1 MIRSTKYPAAGTVA
15 VPAAG
20 RTSTAAVARRLPRD
34 SENPMTLI
42 STQLRGGLHT
52 SLSPTAA
59 AVPKANV
66 DGSGQAVLD
75 SAHTGDIVGAFGRIR
90 RDGTDAFSG
99 RWRRLRTL
107 MVITGPGL
115 IVMVGDNDAGG
126 VATYTQAGQ
135 NYGMGL
141 LWTMA
146 LLIPVLYVNQEMVL
160 RLGAVTRVGHAR
172 LIFERFGKFWG
183 AFSVGDLL
191 ILNALTI
198 VTEFIG
204 VSLALGFLGCPRIV
218 AIPAAAVLLFAVVAG
233 GSFRRWEGLM
243 FLLIA
248 VNVLIIPMV
257 LLVHPSLN
265 ETAGGLVPQ
274 FPGGLNSTVLLLT
287 VAIVGTTV
295 APWQL
300 FFQQS
305 NVVDKRITARWIPY
319 ARADLVIGIVVV
331 MAGATVLMA
340 VTAFGLA
347 GTTDAGNFTDA
358 GAVATALANHVG
370 NTMGVLFAIILL
382 DASLIGA
389 NAIGLATTYAIGDAM
404 GRRHSLHWKISQA
417 PMFYG
422 GYAILL
428 GVSAAVAFSPD
439 HILGLVTQ
447 GVQALAGVLLP
458 SATVFLVLLCNDR
471 AVLGPWVNTVRQNI
485 VAWTIVWSLVLLS
498 LALTATTFFK
508 DLSTTTIEAG
518 LAAGAVIGIVGGAAA
533 IIAGRRSSDR
543 REAEVIVRELGGGL
557 NPDEVDEIDDTPSLT
572 RAERRAVRLEDR
584 ANWQTPSLATLERP
598 TMSPIRRA
606 GLLTLRGYLVLAVVF
621 VVIKIVEVGVAGP
634 AGLL

>member
-1 MIRSTKYPAAGTVA
+1 M
-15 VPAAG
+15 
-20 RTSTAAVARRLPRD
+20 TSISSRVGLRASLLDRTAAIA
-34 SENPMTLI
+34 
-42 STQLRGGLHT
+42 
-52 SLSPTAA
+52 PT
-59 AVPKANV
+59 VKA

-75 SAHTGDIVGAFGRIR
+75 SAHTGDIIGAFGRIR

-99 RWRRLRTL
+99 RWRHLRTL

-115 IVMVGDNDAGG
+115 IVMVGDYDAGG

-141 LWTMA
+141 LWTLA

-160 RLGAVTRVGHAR
+160 RLGAISRVGHAR

-183 AFSVGDLL
+183 AFSLGDLL
-191 ILNALTI
+191 IVNALTI

-204 VSLALGFLGCPRIV
+204 VSLALGFLGCPKVI

-257 LLVHPSLN
+257 LLAHPLLKG
-265 ETAGGLVPQ
+265 TAGGLVPQ

-287 VAIVGTTV
+287 VAIVGSTV

-319 ARADLVIGIVVV
+319 ARADLAIGIVVV
-331 MAGATVLMA
+331 MAGATALMA
-340 VTAFGLA
+340 VAAFGLA
-347 GTTDAGNFTDA
+347 GTADVGNFTDA
-358 GAVATALANHVG
+358 GAVATALANHLG
-370 NTMGVLFAIILL
+370 NAVGVLFAIILL

-404 GRRHSLHWKISQA
+404 GRRHSLHWKISEA
-417 PMFYG
+417 PLFYG
-422 GYAILL
+422 GYALL
-428 GVSAAVAFSPD
+428 LAVSAAVAFSPD

-485 VAWTIVWSLVLLS
+485 LAWTIVWSLVLLS
-498 LALTATTFFK
+498 LALTATTFFPG
-508 DLSTTTIEAG
+508 LATATIEAG
-518 LAAGAVIGIVGGAAA
+518 LGAGAVIGIVGGAVGVGV
-533 IIAGRRSSDR
+533 GRRSSDR
-543 REAEVIVRELGGGL
+543 REAEA
-557 NPDEVDEIDDTPSLT
+557 T
-572 RAERRAVRLEDR
+572 RDERRALRHQDR

-598 TMSPIRRA
+598 TMSPTRRA
-606 GLLTLRGYLVLAVVF
+606 GLLTLRGYLFLAVVF
-621 VVIKIVEVGVAGP
+621 VIIKIIEVGVVGP
-634 AGLL
+634 AGSL

>member
-1 MIRSTKYPAAGTVA
+1 M
-15 VPAAG
+15 
-20 RTSTAAVARRLPRD
+20 TS
-34 SENPMTLI
+34 I
-42 STQLRGGLHT
+42 STQLRDRLRT
-52 SLSPTAA
+52 SALSGTAA
-59 AVPKANV
+59 TAPGAIR
-66 DGSGQAVLD
+66 DASRRAVLD

-90 RDGTDAFSG
+90 RDGSDAFSG
-99 RWRRLRTL
+99 RWRRVRTL

-126 VATYTQAGQ
+126 VATYAQAGQ

-141 LWTMA
+141 LWTLA

-160 RLGAVTRVGHAR
+160 RLGAVSRVGHAR
-172 LIFERFGKFWG
+172 LIFERFGRFWG
-183 AFSVGDLL
+183 AFSIGDLL

-204 VSLALGFLGCPRIV
+204 VSLALGFLGCPKII
-218 AIPAAAVLLFAVVAG
+218 AIPAAAALLFAVVAG

-248 VNVLIIPMV
+248 VNVLIIPML
-257 LLVHPSLN
+257 LLVHPALKT
-265 ETAGGLVPQ
+265 TADGLLPQ
-274 FPGGLNSTVLLLT
+274 FPGGLNSTVLLLV

-331 MAGATVLMA
+331 MLGATALMA
-340 VTAFGLA
+340 ATAFGLA
-347 GTTDAGNFTDA
+347 GTTDVGNFSDA
-358 GAVATALANHVG
+358 GAVASSLSEHLG
-370 NTMGVLFAIILL
+370 NTVAVLFAIILL

-389 NAIGLATTYAIGDAM
+389 NAIGLATTYALGDAM
-404 GRRHSLHWKISQA
+404 RRRHSLHWKISEA
-417 PMFYG
+417 PLFYG
-422 GYAILL
+422 GYALL
-428 GVSAAVAFSPD
+428 LALSAVVAFSPD

-471 AVLGPWVNTVRQNI
+471 AVLGPWANTLRQNI
-485 VAWTIVWSLVLLS
+485 LAWTIVWSLVLLS
-498 LALTATTFFK
+498 LALTATTFFPG
-508 DLSTTTIEAG
+508 LSTTTVEAG
-518 LAAGAVIGIVGGAAA
+518 LAGGAAVGIVGGAAV
-533 IIAGRRSSDR
+533 IIAGRRPNDVPDAR
-543 REAEVIVRELGGGL
+543 ATGRTLGGGL
-557 NPDEVDEIDDTPSLT
+557 EPEEVDELDDTPLPT
-572 RAERRAVRLEDR
+572 RAERHAIRQQDR
-584 ANWQTPSLATLERP
+584 ANWQTPNLAVIARP

-606 GLLTLRGYLVLAVVF
+606 GLLTLRGYLVLAIVF
-621 VVIKIVEVGVAGP
+621 VIVKIVEVGIA
-634 AGLL
+634 

>member
-1 MIRSTKYPAAGTVA
+1 M
-15 VPAAG
+15 
-20 RTSTAAVARRLPRD
+20 TS
-34 SENPMTLI
+34 I
-42 STQLRGGLHT
+42 STQLRGGPHT
-52 SLSPTAA
+52 S
-59 AVPKANV
+59 AV
-66 DGSGQAVLD
+66 SGQAVLD

-90 RDGTDAFSG
+90 RDGSDAFSG

-126 VATYTQAGQ
+126 VATYAQAGQ
-135 NYGMGL
+135 NYGMRL
-141 LWTMA
+141 LWTLA

-160 RLGAVTRVGHAR
+160 RLGAVSRVGHAR

-183 AFSVGDLL
+183 AFSIGDLL

-204 VSLALGFLGCPRIV
+204 VSLALGFLGCPKII

-257 LLVHPSLN
+257 LLVHPSVK

-274 FPGGLNSTVLLLT
+274 FPGGLNSTVLLLV

-295 APWQL
+295 TPWQL

-331 MAGATVLMA
+331 MLGATALMA

-347 GTTDAGNFTDA
+347 GTNDVGNFSDA
-358 GAVATALANHVG
+358 GAVASSLSEHLG
-370 NTMGVLFAIILL
+370 NTVAVLFAIILL

-404 GRRHSLHWKISQA
+404 RRRHSLHWKISEA
-417 PMFYG
+417 PLFYG
-422 GYAILL
+422 GYALL
-428 GVSAAVAFSPD
+428 LALSAAVAFSPD

-458 SATVFLVLLCNDR
+458 SATVFLVLLCNDS
-471 AVLGPWVNTVRQNI
+471 AVLGPWVNTLRQNI
-485 VAWTIVWSLVLLS
+485 LAWTIVWSLVLLS
-498 LALTATTFFK
+498 LALTATTFFPG
-508 DLSTTTIEAG
+508 LSTTTIEAG
-518 LAAGAVIGIVGGAAA
+518 LAGGAAVGIVGGAAV
-533 IIAGRRSSDR
+533 IIASRRSSDLR
-543 REAEVIVRELGGGL
+543 DAEATPRKLGGGL
-557 NPDEVDEIDDTPSLT
+557 DTP
-572 RAERRAVRLEDR
+572 AERRAVRRQDR
-584 ANWQTPSLATLERP
+584 ANWQTPNLAMIARP

-621 VVIKIVEVGVAGP
+621 VIIKIVEVGVA
-634 AGLL
+634 

>member
-1 MIRSTKYPAAGTVA
+1 M
-15 VPAAG
+15 
-20 RTSTAAVARRLPRD
+20 TS
-34 SENPMTLI
+34 M
-42 STQLRGGLHT
+42 STQRQGGRRAAL
-52 SLSPTAA
+52 LSRNA
-59 AVPKANV
+59 AVPKAIPDV
-66 DGSGQAVLD
+66 PGDAVPD
-75 SAHTGDIVGAFGRIR
+75 SAHIGDIVGAFGRIR
-90 RDGTDAFSG
+90 RDGTGAFSG

-135 NYGMGL
+135 NYGMNL
-141 LWTMA
+141 LWTLM

-204 VSLALGFLGCPRIV
+204 VAMALNFLGCPRII

-233 GSFRRWEGLM
+233 GSFRRWEALM
-243 FLLIA
+243 FVLIA

-257 LLVHPSLN
+257 LLVHPTLTQ
-265 ETAGGLVPQ
+265 TASGILPQ
-274 FPGGLNSTVLLLT
+274 FPGGLDSTVLLLI

-331 MAGATVLMA
+331 MGGATALMA

-347 GTTDAGNFTDA
+347 GTTDVGNFTDA
-358 GAVATALANHVG
+358 GAVASGLAHHLGGTVG
-370 NTMGVLFAIILL
+370 LLFAIILL

-404 GRRHSLHWKISQA
+404 GKRHSLHWKISQA
-417 PMFYG
+417 PLFYG
-422 GYAILL
+422 GYALL
-428 GVSAAVAFSPD
+428 LAVSAAVAFSPN

-485 VAWTIVWSLVLLS
+485 VAWVIVWSLVLLS
-498 LALTATTFFK
+498 LALTATTFFPS
-508 DLSTTTIEAG
+508 LPTTTIEAG
-518 LAAGAVIGIVGGAAA
+518 LALGAVIGIVGGAVA
-533 IIAGRRSSDR
+533 IIAGRRYSDR
-543 REAEVIVRELGGGL
+543 REAEVIVREFGGGL
-557 NPDEVDEIDDTPSLT
+557 DPEEVDEIDDTPLLT
-572 RAERRAVRLEDR
+572 RSERHAVRRQDR
-584 ANWQTPSLATLERP
+584 ANWQTPSLAALERP
-598 TMSPIRRA
+598 EMSPIRRV
-606 GLLTLRGYLVLAVVF
+606 GLLTLRGYLVVAVVF
-621 VVIKIVEVGVAGP
+621 VVIKIVESGVA
-634 AGLL
+634 

>member
-1 MIRSTKYPAAGTVA
+1 MTSISTQPRG
-15 VPAAG
+15 G
-20 RTSTAAVARRLPRD
+20 RRTSVGRNAAVAPSANADAPR
-34 SENPMTLI
+34 
-42 STQLRGGLHT
+42 
-52 SLSPTAA
+52 
-59 AVPKANV
+59 
-66 DGSGQAVLD
+66 QAVLD

-90 RDGTDAFSG
+90 RDDVGAFSG

-107 MVITGPGL
+107 MVTTGPGL

-126 VATYTQAGQ
+126 VATYAQAGQ
-135 NYGMGL
+135 NYGMNL
-141 LWTMA
+141 LWTLA

-204 VSLALGFLGCPRIV
+204 VALALGFLGCPKII

-233 GSFRRWEGLM
+233 GSFRRWEALM

-248 VNVLIIPMV
+248 VNVVMIPMV
-257 LLVHPSLN
+257 LLVHPSLKVS
-265 ETAGGLVPQ
+265 AGGLIPQ
-274 FPGGLNSTVLLLT
+274 FPGGLDSTVLLLII
-287 VAIVGTTV
+287 AIVGTTV

-331 MAGATVLMA
+331 MVGATALMA

-347 GTTDAGNFTDA
+347 GTADVGNFTDA
-358 GAVATALANHVG
+358 GAVASGLAHHLG
-370 NTMGVLFAIILL
+370 NTVGVLFAIILL

-389 NAIGLATTYAIGDAM
+389 NAIGLATTYAIGDAI
-404 GRRHSLHWKISQA
+404 GKRHSLHWKISEA
-417 PMFYG
+417 PAFYG
-422 GYAILL
+422 GYALLL

-439 HILGLVTQ
+439 HVLGLVTQ
-447 GVQALAGVLLP
+447 GVQALAGILLP

-485 VAWTIVWSLVLLS
+485 IAWTIVWSLVLLS
-498 LALTATTFFK
+498 LALTATTFFPR
-508 DLSTTTIEAG
+508 LSTATIEGG

-533 IIAGRRSSDR
+533 IIGGRRYRDR
-543 REAEVIVRELGGGL
+543 REAEAIAREFGGGL
-557 NPDEVDEIDDTPSLT
+557 DPEEVDELDDTLLLT
-572 RAERRAVRLEDR
+572 RAERRAVRQQDR
-584 ANWQTPSLATLERP
+584 VNWQMPNLALLARP
-598 TMSPIRRA
+598 PMSPIRRA
-606 GLLTLRGYLVLAVVF
+606 GLLTLRGYLVVAVVF
-621 VVIKIVEVGVAGP
+621 VVIKIVEAGM
-634 AGLL
+634 A

>member
-1 MIRSTKYPAAGTVA
+1 MTSISAQRRGPATSVA
-15 VPAAG
+15 
-20 RTSTAAVARRLPRD
+20 
-34 SENPMTLI
+34 
-42 STQLRGGLHT
+42 
-52 SLSPTAA
+52 
-59 AVPKANV
+59 
-66 DGSGQAVLD
+66 GQAVLD
-75 SAHTGDIVGAFGRIR
+75 VADTGDIVGAFGRIR
-90 RDGTDAFSG
+90 RDGTGAFSG
-99 RWRRLRTL
+99 RFRRLRTL

-141 LWTMA
+141 LWTLA
-146 LLIPVLYVNQEMVL
+146 LLVPVLYVNQEMVL
-160 RLGAVTRVGHAR
+160 RLGAVARVGHAR

-183 AFSVGDLL
+183 AFSIGDLL

-204 VSLALGFLGCPRIV
+204 VSLALGFLGCPKVI

-257 LLVHPSLN
+257 LLVHPTLK
-265 ETAGGLVPQ
+265 EIAGGLVPQ

-331 MAGATVLMA
+331 MAGATALMA

-347 GTTDAGNFTDA
+347 GTRDVGNFTDA
-358 GAVATALANHVG
+358 GAVASSLANHLGETVA
-370 NTMGVLFAIILL
+370 VLFAIILL

-389 NAIGLATTYAIGDAM
+389 NAIGLATTYAVGDAM
-404 GRRHSLHWKISQA
+404 GRRHSLHWKISEA
-417 PMFYG
+417 PLFYG
-422 GYAILL
+422 GYAVLL
-428 GVSAAVAFSPD
+428 AVSAAVAFSPD

-471 AVLGPWVNTVRQNI
+471 AVLGPWVNGVRQNI
-485 VAWTIVWSLVLLS
+485 LAWTIVWSLMLLS
-498 LALTATTFFK
+498 LALTATTFFPN
-508 DLSTTTIEAG
+508 LSTATIEGA
-518 LAAGAVIGIVGGAAA
+518 LAAGAAIGIVGGVVV
-533 IIAGRRSSDR
+533 IITGRRSSDR
-543 REAEVIVRELGGGL
+543 RDAEVVAAELGGRL
-557 NPDEVDEIDDTPSLT
+557 NPEDVDEIDDTPLLT
-572 RAERRAVRLEDR
+572 RAERRAVRQQDR
-584 ANWQTPSLATLERP
+584 ANWQTPNLAILDRP
-598 TMSPIRRA
+598 TLSPIRRA

-621 VVIKIVEVGVAGP
+621 VVVKVVQVGLA
-634 AGLL
+634 

>member
-1 MIRSTKYPAAGTVA
+1 M
-15 VPAAG
+15 
-20 RTSTAAVARRLPRD
+20 TS
-34 SENPMTLI
+34 M
-42 STQLRGGLHT
+42 STQRQGGRRA
-52 SLSPTAA
+52 SLLSRNA
-59 AVPKANV
+59 AVPKAIPDV
-66 DGSGQAVLD
+66 PGDAVLD
-75 SAHTGDIVGAFGRIR
+75 SAHIGDIVGAFGRIR
-90 RDGTDAFSG
+90 RDGTGAFSG

-135 NYGMGL
+135 NYGMNL
-141 LWTMA
+141 LWTLM

-204 VSLALGFLGCPRIV
+204 VAMALNFLGCPRII

-233 GSFRRWEGLM
+233 GSFRRWEALM
-243 FLLIA
+243 FVLIA

-257 LLVHPSLN
+257 LLVHPTLTQ
-265 ETAGGLVPQ
+265 TASGILPQ
-274 FPGGLNSTVLLLT
+274 FPGGLDSTVLLLI

-331 MAGATVLMA
+331 MGGATALMA

-347 GTTDAGNFTDA
+347 GTTDVGNFTDA
-358 GAVATALANHVG
+358 GAVASGLAHHLGGTVG
-370 NTMGVLFAIILL
+370 LLFAIILL

-404 GRRHSLHWKISQA
+404 GKRHSLHWKISQA
-417 PMFYG
+417 PLFYG
-422 GYAILL
+422 GYALL
-428 GVSAAVAFSPD
+428 LAVSAAVAFSPN

-485 VAWTIVWSLVLLS
+485 VAWVIVWSLVLLS
-498 LALTATTFFK
+498 LALTATTFFPS
-508 DLSTTTIEAG
+508 LPTTTIEAG
-518 LAAGAVIGIVGGAAA
+518 LALGAVIGIVGGAVA
-533 IIAGRRSSDR
+533 IIAGRRYSDR
-543 REAEVIVRELGGGL
+543 REAEVIVREFGGGL
-557 NPDEVDEIDDTPSLT
+557 DLEEVDEIDDTPLLT
-572 RAERRAVRLEDR
+572 RSERRAVRRQDR
-584 ANWQTPSLATLERP
+584 ANWQTPSLAALERP
-598 TMSPIRRA
+598 EMSPIRRV
-606 GLLTLRGYLVLAVVF
+606 GLLTLRGYLVVAVVF
-621 VVIKIVEVGVAGP
+621 VVIKIVESGVA
-634 AGLL
+634 

>member
-1 MIRSTKYPAAGTVA
+1 MTPVSSEAVGAVNAAAPT
-15 VPAAG
+15 
-20 RTSTAAVARRLPRD
+20 
-34 SENPMTLI
+34 N
-42 STQLRGGLHT
+42 
-52 SLSPTAA
+52 PTAA
-59 AVPKANV
+59 HA
-66 DGSGQAVLD
+66 G
-75 SAHTGDIVGAFGRIR
+75 GDIVGAFGRIR
-90 RDGTDAFSG
+90 RDGGGASGG
-99 RWRRLRTL
+99 RWRRVRTL
-107 MVITGPGL
+107 LVISGPGL

-126 VATYTQAGQ
+126 VATYAQAGQ
-135 NYGMGL
+135 NYGMAL
-141 LWTMA
+141 LWTLA

-172 LIFERFGKFWG
+172 LIFERFGRFWG

-204 VSLALGFLGCPRIV
+204 VALALGFLGCPKVI

-248 VNVLIIPMV
+248 VNVLVIPMV
-257 LLVHPSLN
+257 LLVHP
-265 ETAGGLVPQ
+265 TARGVAGGLIPR
-274 FPGGLNSTVLLLT
+274 FAGGVNSTVLLLII
-287 VAIVGTTV
+287 AIVGTTV

-305 NVVDKRITARWIPY
+305 NVVDKRITARWMAY

-331 MAGATVLMA
+331 MVGATALMA

-347 GTTDAGNFTDA
+347 GTPEVRHFTDA
-358 GAVATALANHVG
+358 GAVAARLSKHLGGTVG
-370 NTMGVLFAIILL
+370 TLFAIILL

-404 GRRHSLHWKISQA
+404 GKRHSLHWKISEA
-417 PMFYG
+417 PLFYG
-422 GYAILL
+422 GYALL
-428 GVSAAVAFSPD
+428 LAVSAAVAFSPD

-471 AVLGPWVNTVRQNI
+471 AVLGPWANSVRQNI

-498 LALTATTFFK
+498 LALTATTFFPG
-508 DLSTTTIEAG
+508 LSTTTIETG
-518 LAAGAVIGIVGGAAA
+518 LAVGAAIGVVGGAAV
-533 IIAGRRSSDR
+533 IIAGRRYTELRDA
-543 REAEVIVRELGGGL
+543 EAVVRTLGGGL
-557 NPDEVDEIDDTPSLT
+557 DPEQVDELDDTPSLT
-572 RAERRAVRLEDR
+572 RAERRALRRQDR
-584 ANWQTPSLATLERP
+584 MNWQTPSLAGLDRP
-598 TMSPIRRA
+598 AMSPIRRA
-606 GLLTLRGYLVLAVVF
+606 GLFTLRAYLVVAAALVV
-621 VVIKIVEVGVAGP
+621 VKIVQAGVLGP
-634 AGLL
+634 AASL

>member
-1 MIRSTKYPAAGTVA
+1 M
-15 VPAAG
+15 
-20 RTSTAAVARRLPRD
+20 TSIDTGGDRRDSGFAAVAPADARR
-34 SENPMTLI
+34 EA
-42 STQLRGGLHT
+42 Q
-52 SLSPTAA
+52 SP
-59 AVPKANV
+59 
-66 DGSGQAVLD
+66 AVLD
-75 SAHTGDIVGAFGRIR
+75 SAHVGDIVGAFGRIR
-90 RDGTDAFSG
+90 RDGDGGYGAFSG

-107 MVITGPGL
+107 AVITGPGL

-126 VATYTQAGQ
+126 VATYAQAGQ

-141 LWTMA
+141 LWTLA

-160 RLGAVTRVGHAR
+160 RLGAVARVGHAR

-191 ILNALTI
+191 VLNALTI

-218 AIPAAAVLLFAVVAG
+218 AVPAAAVLLFAVVAG
-233 GSFRRWEGLM
+233 GSFRRWERLM

-248 VNVLIIPMV
+248 VNVLIFPMV
-257 LLVHPSLN
+257 WLVHP
-265 ETAGGLVPQ
+265 TPKATVAGLIPQ
-274 FPGGLNSTVLLLT
+274 FPGGLNSTVLLLV

-319 ARADLVIGIVVV
+319 GRADLAIGIVVV
-331 MAGATVLMA
+331 MVGATALMA
-340 VTAFGLA
+340 VAAFGLT
-347 GTTDAGNFTDA
+347 GTADAGHFTDA
-358 GAVATALANHVG
+358 GAVASGLSKHLGGAL
-370 NTMGVLFAIILL
+370 GVLFAIILL

-389 NAIGLATTYAIGDAM
+389 NAVGLATTYAVGDAI
-404 GRRHSLHWKISQA
+404 GKRHSLHWKISEA
-417 PMFYG
+417 PLFYG

-428 GVSAAVAFSPD
+428 GASAAVSFSPD

-485 VAWTIVWSLVLLS
+485 IAWTIVWCLVLLS
-498 LALTATTFFK
+498 LALTAATFFPH
-508 DLSTTTIEAG
+508 LSTATLEEG
-518 LAAGAVIGIVGGAAA
+518 LAGGAVLGLVGGAVM
-533 IIAGRRSSDR
+533 IIAGRRHRNLTDA
-543 REAEVIVRELGGGL
+543 EAIVRTLGGGL
-557 NPDEVDEIDDTPSLT
+557 DPEEVDELDEASSLT
-572 RAERRAVRLEDR
+572 RAERRAVRRQDR
-584 ANWQTPSLATLERP
+584 AGWQTPNLALLDRP
-598 TMSPIRRA
+598 TMSPMRRA
-606 GLLTLRGYLVLAVVF
+606 GLFTLRGYLVVAVAF
-621 VVIKIVEVGVAGP
+621 VIIKIVQAGVVGP
-634 AGLL
+634 AASL

>member
-1 MIRSTKYPAAGTVA
+1 M
-15 VPAAG
+15 
-20 RTSTAAVARRLPRD
+20 TS
-34 SENPMTLI
+34 I
-42 STQLRGGLHT
+42 STELEGGVRA
-52 SLSPTAA
+52 SEAP
-59 AVPKANV
+59 V
-66 DGSGQAVLD
+66 QAVLD
-75 SAHTGDIVGAFGRIR
+75 SAHAGDIVGAFGRIR
-90 RDGTDAFSG
+90 RDGAVGGTGG

-107 MVITGPGL
+107 LVITGPGL

-126 VATYTQAGQ
+126 VATYAQAGQ

-141 LWTMA
+141 LWTLA

-204 VSLALGFLGCPRIV
+204 VSLALGFLGCPRAI

-257 LLVHPSLN
+257 LMAHPTLKG
-265 ETAGGLVPQ
+265 TARGLVPQ
-274 FPGGLNSTVLLLT
+274 FPGGLNSTVLLLV

-305 NVVDKRITARWIPY
+305 NVVDKRITTRWIAY
-319 ARADLVIGIVVV
+319 ARADLIIGIVVV
-331 MAGATVLMA
+331 MVGATALMA

-347 GTTDAGNFTDA
+347 GTADAGGFTDA
-358 GAVATALANHVG
+358 GAVASGLSRHLGGTV
-370 NTMGVLFAIILL
+370 GVLFAIILL

-389 NAIGLATTYAIGDAM
+389 NAIGLATTYAVGDTL
-404 GRRHSLHWKISQA
+404 GKRHSLHWKISEA
-417 PMFYG
+417 PLFYG
-422 GYAILL
+422 GYAVLL
-428 GVSAAVAFSPD
+428 AVSAAVAFSPD

-485 VAWTIVWSLVLLS
+485 IAWTIVWCLVVLS
-498 LALTATTFFK
+498 LALTATTFFPG
-508 DLSTTTIEAG
+508 LSTATIEAG
-518 LAAGAVIGIVGGAAA
+518 LAVGAAIGIVGGAVA
-533 IIAGRRSSDR
+533 IIAGRRHRDLR
-543 REAEVIVRELGGGL
+543 DAEAIAGSLGGL
-557 NPDEVDEIDDTPSLT
+557 DPEEVDELDDAPLLT
-572 RAERRAVRLEDR
+572 RAERRAVRRQDR
-584 ANWQTPSLATLERP
+584 ARWQTPNLAMLDRP

-606 GLLTLRGYLVLAVVF
+606 GLFTLRGYLVVAVVF
-621 VVIKIVEVGVAGP
+621 VIIKIVQAGVIGP
-634 AGLL
+634 ATSL

>member
-1 MIRSTKYPAAGTVA
+1 LSANQF
-15 VPAAG
+15 
-20 RTSTAAVARRLPRD
+20 LED
-34 SENPMTLI
+34 PMTSI
-42 STQLRGGLHT
+42 DTHSDAET
-52 SLSPTAA
+52 PT
-59 AVPKANV
+59 
-66 DGSGQAVLD
+66 VLD
-75 SAHTGDIVGAFGRIR
+75 SAHAGDIVGAFGRIR
-90 RDGTDAFSG
+90 RDGTGAING

-107 MVITGPGL
+107 AVITGPGL

-126 VATYTQAGQ
+126 VATYAQAGQ

-141 LWTMA
+141 LWTLA

-160 RLGAVTRVGHAR
+160 RLGAVARVGHAR

-191 ILNALTI
+191 IVNALTI

-204 VSLALGFLGCPRIV
+204 VSLALGFLGCPKAV

-233 GSFRRWEGLM
+233 GSFRRWEALM

-257 LLVHPSLN
+257 LLVHPAPKA
-265 ETAGGLVPQ
+265 TVAGLIPQ
-274 FPGGLNSTVLLLT
+274 FPGGLNSTVLLLV

-319 ARADLVIGIVVV
+319 GRADLAIGIVVV
-331 MAGATVLMA
+331 MVGATALMA

-347 GTTDAGNFTDA
+347 GTADAGHFTDA
-358 GAVATALANHVG
+358 GAVASGLSTHSGSTV
-370 NTMGVLFAIILL
+370 GVLFAIILL
-382 DASLIGA
+382 DASVIGA
-389 NAIGLATTYAIGDAM
+389 NAVGLATTYAVGDAM
-404 GRRHSLHWKISQA
+404 GKRHSLHWKISEA
-417 PMFYG
+417 PLFYG
-422 GYAILL
+422 GYAVLL
-428 GVSAAVAFSPD
+428 AVSAAVAFSPD

-485 VAWTIVWSLVLLS
+485 IAWTIVWSLVLLS
-498 LALTATTFFK
+498 LALTATTFFP
-508 DLSTTTIEAG
+508 DLPTITIEAG
-518 LAAGAVIGIVGGAAA
+518 LAAGAVAGIVGGAVV
-533 IIAGRRSSDR
+533 IVAGRRHRNIRDA
-543 REAEVIVRELGGGL
+543 EAIVRALGGNL
-557 NPDEVDEIDDTPSLT
+557 DPAEMDEFDDAALLT
-572 RAERRAVRLEDR
+572 RAERRAVRRQDR
-584 ANWQTPSLATLERP
+584 ASWQTPNLAMLDRP
-598 TMSPIRRA
+598 TMSPMRRA
-606 GLLTLRGYLVLAVVF
+606 GLFTLRGYLVVAVVF
-621 VVIKIVEVGVAGP
+621 VIIKIVQAGVVETAVSM
-634 AGLL
+634 

>member
-1 MIRSTKYPAAGTVA
+1 M
-15 VPAAG
+15 
-20 RTSTAAVARRLPRD
+20 
-34 SENPMTLI
+34 
-42 STQLRGGLHT
+42 STQRQGGLH
-52 SLSPTAA
+52 AE
-59 AVPKANV
+59 
-66 DGSGQAVLD
+66 AVLD
-75 SAHTGDIVGAFGRIR
+75 SAHIGDIVGAFGRIR
-90 RDGTDAFSG
+90 RDGTGAFSG

-135 NYGMGL
+135 NYGMNL
-141 LWTMA
+141 LWTLM

-204 VSLALGFLGCPRIV
+204 VAMALNFLGCPRII

-233 GSFRRWEGLM
+233 GSFRRWEALM
-243 FLLIA
+243 FVLIA

-257 LLVHPSLN
+257 LLVHPTLTQ
-265 ETAGGLVPQ
+265 TASGILPQ
-274 FPGGLNSTVLLLT
+274 FPGGLDSTVLLLI

-331 MAGATVLMA
+331 MGGATALMA

-347 GTTDAGNFTDA
+347 GTTDVGNFTDA
-358 GAVATALANHVG
+358 GAVASGLAHHLGGTVG
-370 NTMGVLFAIILL
+370 LLFAIILL

-404 GRRHSLHWKISQA
+404 GKRHSLHWKISQA
-417 PMFYG
+417 PLFYG
-422 GYAILL
+422 GYALL
-428 GVSAAVAFSPD
+428 LAVSAAVAFSPN

-485 VAWTIVWSLVLLS
+485 VAWIIVWSLVLLS
-498 LALTATTFFK
+498 LALTATTFFPS
-508 DLSTTTIEAG
+508 LPTTTIEAG
-518 LAAGAVIGIVGGAAA
+518 LALGAVIGIVGGAIA
-533 IIAGRRSSDR
+533 IIAGRRYRDR
-543 REAEVIVRELGGGL
+543 REAEVIVREFGGGL
-557 NPDEVDEIDDTPSLT
+557 DPDEVDEIDDTPLLT
-572 RAERRAVRLEDR
+572 RTERRAVRRQDR
-584 ANWQTPSLATLERP
+584 ANWQTPSLAALERP
-598 TMSPIRRA
+598 EMSPIRRV
-606 GLLTLRGYLVLAVVF
+606 GLLTLRGYLVVAVVF
-621 VVIKIVEVGVAGP
+621 VVIKIVESGVA
-634 AGLL
+634 

>member
-1 MIRSTKYPAAGTVA
+1 M
-15 VPAAG
+15 
-20 RTSTAAVARRLPRD
+20 TS
-34 SENPMTLI
+34 I
-42 STQLRGGLHT
+42 STQFRGGRRT
-52 SLSPTAA
+52 SLSRNAA
-59 AVPKANV
+59 AASGANS

-75 SAHTGDIVGAFGRIR
+75 PAHTGDIVGAFGRIR
-90 RDGTDAFSG
+90 RDGTGAFSG
-99 RWRRLRTL
+99 RFRRLRTL

-141 LWTMA
+141 LWTLA
-146 LLIPVLYVNQEMVL
+146 LLVPVLYVNQEMVL
-160 RLGAVTRVGHAR
+160 RLGAVARVGHAR

-183 AFSVGDLL
+183 AFSIGDLL

-204 VSLALGFLGCPRIV
+204 VSLALGFLGCPKTI

-248 VNVLIIPMV
+248 VNVLIVPMV
-257 LLVHPSLN
+257 LLVHPGLKA
-265 ETAGGLVPQ
+265 TAGGLVPQ

-331 MAGATVLMA
+331 MVGATALMA
-340 VTAFGLA
+340 VAAFGLA
-347 GTTDAGNFTDA
+347 STDAGNFSDA
-358 GAVATALANHVG
+358 GAVATGLAAHLGDTV
-370 NTMGVLFAIILL
+370 GVLFAIILL

-404 GRRHSLHWKISQA
+404 GKRHSLHWKITEA
-417 PMFYG
+417 PLFYG
-422 GYAILL
+422 GYAVLL
-428 GVSAAVAFSPD
+428 AVSAAVAFSPD
-439 HILGLVTQ
+439 HVLGLVTQ

-471 AVLGPWVNTVRQNI
+471 AVLGPWVNSVRQNI
-485 VAWTIVWSLVLLS
+485 LAWTIVWSLVLLS
-498 LALTATTFFK
+498 LALTATTFFPR
-508 DLSTTTIEAG
+508 LPTATIEAG
-518 LAAGAVIGIVGGAAA
+518 LAAGAAIGIVGGTAA
-533 IIAGRRSSDR
+533 IIAGRRSGDR
-543 REAEVIVRELGGGL
+543 REAEAVVRELGGGL
-557 NPDEVDEIDDTPSLT
+557 DPAAVDEIDDTSLLT
-572 RAERRAVRLEDR
+572 RSERRAVRREDR
-584 ANWQTPSLATLERP
+584 ANWQTPSLASLERP
-598 TMSPIRRA
+598 TMSPTRRL

-621 VVIKIVEVGVAGP
+621 VVIKVVEVG
-634 AGLL
+634 LS